1 MAGLSELVSAGR
13 RGCYWMCWPRYQ
25 EGRGGS
31 VMVAGN
37 ETSLSP
43 SPQNSLQQKETS
55 LAEPSL
61 ENSTVALLKENAKM
75 GYKKMILD

>member
-1 MAGLSELVSAGR
+1 
-13 RGCYWMCWPRYQ
+13 
-25 EGRGGS
+25 
-31 VMVAGN
+31 MVAGN